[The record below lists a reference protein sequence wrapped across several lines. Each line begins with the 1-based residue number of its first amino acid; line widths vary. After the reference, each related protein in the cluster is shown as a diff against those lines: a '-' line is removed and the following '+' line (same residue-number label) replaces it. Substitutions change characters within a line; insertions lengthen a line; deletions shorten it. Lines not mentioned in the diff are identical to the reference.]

1 MGEGELM
8 FQACQAFDVTTL
20 WEKTAFRDKV
30 RSTLAQAAEDRL
42 VVSTFDVDARETVYV
57 ARYPQRKFGE
67 RGVAARQ
74 RQGTGEHNSA
84 G

>member
-8 FQACQAFDVTTL
+8 FQACQAFDVSTL

-30 RSTLAQAAEDRL
+30 RTTLGQAVEDRL
-42 VVSTFDVDARETVYV
+42 VMSTFDLEARETVYV
-57 ARYPQRKFGE
+57 ARYPKRKFGE
-67 RGVAARQ
+67 RATQVR
-74 RQGTGEHNSA
+74 RSEGTGEHNSA